1 MDDDVELHDGGV
13 SSVNG
18 KHGRGVSSCARL
30 SSRTRKLT
38 EFFADFG
45 NDEVDD
51 LDDATDNELDDYGN
65 EEDAMEDNDAIDDYD
80 ECTKK
85 EDITLL
91 EDASKGGG
99 DKGISF
105 RPD

>member
-1 MDDDVELHDGGV
+1 MDDDIELHGGGV
-13 SSVNG
+13 SSSNG
-18 KHGRGVSSCARL
+18 EHGRGVSSCARS

-51 LDDATDNELDDYGN
+51 LDDTTDNELDDYGN
-65 EEDAMEDNDAIDDYD
+65 EEDAMEDNDATDDDD
-80 ECTKK
+80 ERAKK
-85 EDITLL
+85 EDIALL